1 MDIRIA
7 SARLRDYIML
17 IKNVIERFTMRL
29 FRLAL
34 PLIFLILAPFLSF
47 VATAQDMDTIEG
59 VYRQQYE
66 QYTIQESRLRQ
77 EMENLSN
84 LKSQID
90 SLIAQVGNA
99 TTTNYAQ
106 ESDRYRQ
113 IQLLLPSAIQYS
125 HELEQR
131 DKQITDI
138 ERRKSELKSQ
148 ILERQS
154 TLPIW
159 WTE

>member
-1 MDIRIA
+1 
-7 SARLRDYIML
+7 
-17 IKNVIERFTMRL
+17 MRL
-29 FRLAL
+29 FRLVL
-34 PLIFLILAPFLSF
+34 PIVVLVLLSF
-47 VATAQDMDTIEG
+47 WSVIATAQDMDTIEG

-66 QYTIQESRLRQ
+66 QYTIQENGLRQ
-77 EMENLSN
+77 EMQNLAN

-90 SLIAQVGNA
+90 SLITQVGNA
-99 TTTNYAQ
+99 LTTNYAQ
-106 ESDRYRQ
+106 EADRYRQ
-113 IQLLLPSAIQYS
+113 LQLLLPSAIQYS

-138 ERRKSELKSQ
+138 ERRKDELKSQ
-148 ILERQS
+148 ILDRQS